1 MYEEDGLVFFKERK
15 VSLRQGSDDGIKKVD
30 PKFLHRMKYFIKNSD
45 GEVEKV
51 KLKKKDI
58 FSKIPEKRLKEM
70 KSNSSVKGK
79 RLKQKLKEESDF
91 VAFF

>member
-1 MYEEDGLVFFKERK
+1 MFFKERK

-30 PKFLHRMKYFIKNSD
+30 SKFLHRMKYFVKNSD

-91 VAFF
+91 VAFFLNGDL

>member
-1 MYEEDGLVFFKERK
+1 
-15 VSLRQGSDDGIKKVD
+15 
-30 PKFLHRMKYFIKNSD
+30 MKYFIKNSD

-79 RLKQKLKEESDF
+79 RLKQRLKEESDF